1 MVTRRV
7 PSQTRYGSAM
17 MTWLRTVWV
26 PKSRLA
32 NLALALILMA
42 TAGLFLGQVARAG
55 TYLGSYITPGCEQ
68 APVWKIGYR
77 FFWRNDRGMT
87 RPTSDIPEAMESA
100 RLFADKVGQFSECGV
115 KISFDFFDEGEAV
128 FTGGYNV
135 ASGWVQADSETF
147 AGTHYDYAFYRAPD
161 VATVSGVTNFRDAF
175 FPISASEEGS
185 APWWG
190 LQMHEWLHGV
200 VNFYSHIQQGWP
212 FEDVHGGC
220 QRSDYIARDPGYGC
234 MVLPSW
240 FADMMTGRVVENGVS
255 KGILQP
261 EWAYFGTPL
270 NPLHVP
276 TKTTQQPPQQHQRK
290 PILRLRR
297 ANGRGKTV
305 RLWLTARRVP
315 AGRPAEISVL
325 RQRRT
330 CARGT
335 NACRWRQIGKRRTWT
350 LSLQPSQKISVG
362 SLVRGARMVVSVT
375 THPFEI
381 NGYHFVKSSAQIV
394 IPR

>member
-1 MVTRRV
+1 MK
-7 PSQTRYGSAM
+7 
-17 MTWLRTVWV
+17 LRTAWV
-26 PKSRLA
+26 TKPRLA
-32 NLALALILMA
+32 NLVLALALA
-42 TAGLFLGQVARAG
+42 TATSLSLGQVDAKAG
-55 TYLGSYITPGCEQ
+55 TYLGSYVTPGCEQ
-68 APVWKIGYR
+68 ATVWKIGYR
-77 FFWRNDRGMT
+77 FYWRNDRGMT
-87 RPTSDIPEAMESA
+87 RPTSDILEAMESA

-115 KISFDFFDEGEAV
+115 RISFDFFDEGEAV

-135 ASGWVQADSETF
+135 SSGWVQGDSEAF
-147 AGTHYDYAFYRAPD
+147 VDNRYDYAFYRAPD

-175 FPISASEEGS
+175 FPISASEDAS

-200 VNFYSHIQQGWP
+200 VHFYSHIQQGWP

-220 QRSDYIARDPGYGC
+220 QRPDYIARDPGYGC

-240 FADMMTGRVVENGVS
+240 FADLMTGRVVENGLG

-276 TKTTQQPPQQHQRK
+276 AKGIVRQPSQQYRLE

-297 ANGRGKTV
+297 AKGRNGAV
-305 RLWLTARRVP
+305 SVWLTAREVP
-315 AGRPAEISVL
+315 TGRPAEISVL

-330 CARGT
+330 CARRST
-335 NACRWRQIGKRRTWT
+335 ACRWHQVGRRRTWT
-350 LSLQPSQKISVG
+350 LSLRPSQKIGVG
-362 SLVRGARMVVSVT
+362 SLRRGVRMVVSVMT
-375 THPFEI
+375 QPFEI
-381 NGYHFVKSSAQIV
+381 NEYYFAKSSARIV
-394 IPR
+394 IHG